1 VPETFKPA
9 AEAQKNQLAKVPLQ
23 PPNQLEGRFM
33 AAERLPG
40 GWYQQGN
47 DSMVSMGGGG
57 VPLSGPGRMHL
68 HPRASFDSN
77 FSTQTSNNSIYMPR
91 RVESIMGEEDRKKYA
106 MAQANQRVAGGT
118 YMTGLPTGQ
127 IYEIDE
133 AELRKGGWK
142 DSVEPMGDY
151 QDRPEYQRPDN
162 LGSLGGSPEAA
173 TPSGTALTIPRP
185 ASTVQ
190 NQRSGRSP
198 LGRVSLKR
206 TADGEDIEL
215 EDQRQPDS

>member
-1 VPETFKPA
+1 MVPETFKPA
-9 AEAQKNQLAKVPLQ
+9 AEAQKSQLAKVPLQ
-23 PPNQLEGRFM
+23 PPDRLEGRFT

-57 VPLSGPGRMHL
+57 VLSGRMHL

-77 FSTQTSNNSIYMPR
+77 FSAQTSNNSIYMPR

-106 MAQANQRVAGGT
+106 IAQANQRTAGGA
-118 YMTGLPTGQ
+118 YMTDPPTGQ

-133 AELRKGGWK
+133 SELRKEGWK
-142 DSVEPMGDY
+142 DSVESLGEY
-151 QDRPEYQRPDN
+151 HDRPEYRRADSS
-162 LGSLGGSPEAA
+162 GSPGGSPEAGA
-173 TPSGTALTIPRP
+173 DAALTIPRQV
-185 ASTVQ
+185 STVP

-198 LGRVSLKR
+198 LGRVSF
-206 TADGEDIEL
+206 ADGEDIEL
-215 EDQRQPDS
+215 EDQRRRSPE